1 MQSKATRYSG
11 DIKISIVY
19 SDEEQEY
26 ACRLEADGERTEYTT
41 VGEPKILEHAVDSP
55 EALDTA
61 AHAALSFALDDQRDI
76 MDKAASTDSGW
87 HVGRTEAD
95 RWPVEEPVS

>member
-41 VGEPKILEHAVDSP
+41 VGEPKIL
-55 EALDTA
+55 
-61 AHAALSFALDDQRDI
+61 RR
-76 MDKAASTDSGW
+76 ST
-87 HVGRTEAD
+87 RRPT
-95 RWPVEEPVS
+95 PP